1 MSKIE
6 DPENDGPA
14 AMGSLDEEEKVIRKG
29 LIEEIRLLKNQQ
41 TAALSAVTKRRNE
54 IGRQM
59 ETLDNLHLVKAG
71 LDKFN
76 EQVEAYRDCYEAHI
90 AMLTNDEVLE
100 EETRFEQKEKSILE
114 YRIVVTEWIHQSER
128 LLSDQL
134 DGASGKTRLSRK
146 SRSSRHSTQSSHA
159 KEKARLAE
167 LLAEEEL
174 SSQVQEMHVKEMQL
188 EMEALQMKKQLELEA
203 LEMKKQ
209 WEMEEMQRKMQ
220 VKRQAKE
227 MQLKIDI
234 AKAEARTTAYEEVR
248 RIEGLQTATPQL
260 ILRKEIPSENKPTVP
275 LPLPPHSLAPPP
287 PPDVRRREKPRS
299 ATVLNNTIMDSI
311 PVKGSSM
318 VAGPARL
325 DPRAEVF
332 HTAIPPQSSTSI
344 PLIQQQQ
351 TEILLQTQRQLHLPT
366 PEVPKF
372 KGDPIDY
379 VSFIMSFD
387 ARILPNVSSAVNKLY
402 YLEQLLEGESKDLV
416 GGCMFMDPAFGYTE
430 ARRLLDVE
438 YGDPFKVATAYV
450 NKATAWPAV
459 KHDDNIGLKQLSYFL
474 TKCRNAMQGVSHLS
488 VLNHAPNMQSIV
500 MKLPAF
506 MQNKWRDNVSR
517 MRRQSKIVCFQ
528 DLVEFVI
535 IAADSANDPV
545 YSREALGQG
554 SGKLKQTQ
562 QKPKQGTE
570 GSI

>member
-6 DPENDGPA
+6 DPENDGTA
-14 AMGSLDEEEKVIRKG
+14 ATGSLDEEEKVIRKG

-220 VKRQAKE
+220 MKKQLEMEALEMKKQWEMEEMQRKMQVKRQAKE

-299 ATVLNNTIMDSI
+299 DV
-311 PVKGSSM
+311 GSF
-318 VAGPARL
+318 R
-325 DPRAEVF
+325 
-332 HTAIPPQSSTSI
+332 
-344 PLIQQQQ
+344 
-351 TEILLQTQRQLHLPT
+351 
-366 PEVPKF
+366 
-372 KGDPIDY
+372 GDPI
-379 VSFIMSFD
+379 
-387 ARILPNVSSAVNKLY
+387 ARPR
-402 YLEQLLEGESKDLV
+402 G
-416 GGCMFMDPAFGYTE
+416 
-430 ARRLLDVE
+430 
-438 YGDPFKVATAYV
+438 
-450 NKATAWPAV
+450 
-459 KHDDNIGLKQLSYFL
+459 
-474 TKCRNAMQGVSHLS
+474 
-488 VLNHAPNMQSIV
+488 
-500 MKLPAF
+500 
-506 MQNKWRDNVSR
+506 
-517 MRRQSKIVCFQ
+517 
-528 DLVEFVI
+528 
-535 IAADSANDPV
+535 
-545 YSREALGQG
+545 
-554 SGKLKQTQ
+554 
-562 QKPKQGTE
+562 
-570 GSI
+570 